1 MKIKDSLSYRVFRVI
16 NGTFLVLLA
25 MICIAPFVHIIA
37 VSFSN
42 TASTTAN
49 TVGLWPVGFNL
60 SSYTKALSDP
70 NIWSSLWVTLQRM
83 VLGTLYSMILTITV
97 AYPLSFD
104 SKRFKGRGFYVAY
117 FFFSMIFGGGIVPY
131 YILMKELNLMNSI
144 WALVVG
150 AVPVGN
156 VIILLNFYRQLPK
169 ELYESAVL
177 DGASHFRVLT
187 RIYLPLSMPSIA
199 TLSIMSLVAHWNE
212 WFGGMIY
219 MKDSMK
225 YPLQTFLYTSTQNV
239 SQFTD
244 NLQSAGAA
252 VSRQGLIAAQ
262 TVFTIIPILFAFPIL
277 QKHIKTGLVLGSVK
291 E

>member
-1 MKIKDSLSYRVFRVI
+1 MKIKQSVGYRIFTII
-16 NGTFLVLLA
+16 NTTFLILLA
-25 MICIAPFVHIIA
+25 AVCIAPFIHIVA
-37 VSFSN
+37 MSFSDRQ
-42 TASTTAN
+42 STTAN

-60 SSYTKALSDP
+60 DSYVKALSDP
-70 NIWSSLWVTLQRM
+70 NIWSSLWVTIQRM
-83 VLGTLYSMILTITV
+83 FLGTLYSMILTIMV

-104 SKRFKGRGFYVAY
+104 SKKFKGRGIYVAF
-117 FFFSMIFGGGIVPY
+117 FFFSMIFSGGIVPY
-131 YILMKELNLMNSI
+131 YILMKELHLMNKI

-169 ELYESAVL
+169 ELYESAII
-177 DGASHFRVLT
+177 DGASHWRVMT
-187 RIYLPLSMPSIA
+187 RIYLPLSMPSVA

-219 MKDSMK
+219 MKDSSK
-225 YPLQTFLYTSTQNV
+225 YPLQTYLYASTQNV

-244 NLQSAGAA
+244 DLQSAGAA

-277 QKHIKTGLVLGSVK
+277 QKHIKSGIVLGSVK

>member
-1 MKIKDSLSYRVFRVI
+1 MKIKESFAYRVFTII
-16 NGTFLVLLA
+16 NTTVLILLA
-25 MICIAPFVHIIA
+25 MVCILPFVHIIA
-37 VSFSN
+37 VSFSD

-49 TVGLWPVGFNL
+49 TVGLWPIGFNL
-60 SSYTKALSDP
+60 EAYVKALSNP
-70 NIWSSLWVTLQRM
+70 NIWSSLWVTIQRM
-83 VLGTLYSMILTITV
+83 ILGTVYSMVLTIMV

-104 SKRFKGRGFYVAY
+104 SKKFKGRGIYVGF

-131 YILMKELNLMNSI
+131 YILIKELNLMNTI
-144 WALVVG
+144 WALVLG

-156 VIILLNFYRQLPK
+156 VIILMNFYRQLPK
-169 ELYESAVL
+169 EMYESAVI
-177 DGASHFRVLT
+177 DGASHWRIMT
-187 RIYLPLSMPSIA
+187 QIYLPLSLPSIA

-219 MKDSMK
+219 MKDSTN

-244 NLQSAGAA
+244 DLQSAGAA

-277 QKHIKTGLVLGSVK
+277 QKHIKSGLVLGSVK

>member
-1 MKIKDSLSYRVFRVI
+1 MKIKDSFAYRVFTVFNTSILVI
-16 NGTFLVLLA
+16 LA
-25 MICIAPFVHIIA
+25 IVGILPFIHIVS
-37 VSFSN
+37 VSFSD

-49 TVGLWPVGFNL
+49 AVGLWPIGFNL
-60 SSYTKALSDP
+60 DSYIKALSNS
-70 NIWSSLWVTLQRM
+70 NIWSSLWVTIQRM
-83 VLGTLYSMILTITV
+83 ILGTIYSMALTITV

-104 SKRFKGRGFYVAY
+104 SKKFRGRGIYVGF

-131 YILMKELNLMNSI
+131 YMLIKDLKLMNTI
-144 WALVVG
+144 WALVLG
-150 AVPVGN
+150 SVPVGN

-169 ELYESAVL
+169 ELYESAVI
-177 DGASHFRVLT
+177 DGASHWRIMT
-187 RIYLPLSMPSIA
+187 QIYLPLSMPSIA

-219 MKDSMK
+219 MKDATR

-244 NLQSAGAA
+244 DLQSAGAA